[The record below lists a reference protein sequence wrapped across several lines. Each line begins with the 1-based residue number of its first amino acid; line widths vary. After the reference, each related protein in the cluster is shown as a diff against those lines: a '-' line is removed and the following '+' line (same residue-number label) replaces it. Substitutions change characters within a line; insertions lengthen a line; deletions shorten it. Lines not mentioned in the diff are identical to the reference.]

1 MLVVVRFEPPEDL
14 DDFIERAERALAAFA
29 ACRGHQRG
37 WLARST
43 DEPETW
49 LVCTLWDNV
58 GAYRRAL
65 SAYDVKLHA
74 NPLMYTARDEVSAF
88 ETVLE
93 SGPDGVRA
101 LGTDRAPDA
110 TSTAIGDFGPRGPG
124 NPGPQGSRRS

>member
-1 MLVVVRFEPPEDL
+1 MLVVVRFDPP
-14 DDFIERAERALAAFA
+14 DDRADFVARAERALAAFA
-29 ACRGHQRG
+29 ACPGHQRG

-49 LVCTLWDNV
+49 MVCTLWDNV

-65 SAYDVKLHA
+65 SSYDVKLHA
-74 NPLMYTARDEVSAF
+74 NPLMYAARDEVSAF

-101 LGTDRAPDA
+101 LGTDRADDA
-110 TSTAIGDFGPRGPG
+110 TSTAIGDFGPRGPA
-124 NPGPQGSRRS
+124 NPPAPRTRPS